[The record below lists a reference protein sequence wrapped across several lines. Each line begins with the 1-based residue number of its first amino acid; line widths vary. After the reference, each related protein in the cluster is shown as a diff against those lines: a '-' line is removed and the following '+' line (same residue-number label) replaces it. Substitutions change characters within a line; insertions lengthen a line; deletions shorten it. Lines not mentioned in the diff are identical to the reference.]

1 MGNNK
6 IGAFPLPTFSDGPA
20 ANTFGYPES
29 KFLGVEIQLTNTTGK
44 FSFPNDNYLNG
55 KRIIGMW
62 IQDNEDEDGVAPS
75 GRPLIDNAAI
85 NGGFL
90 TIRKDSDA
98 KGELIPLQY
107 LQQQENYDR
116 SIRRMNI
123 PGFNPGT
130 TFVLFPNTSVYDT
143 DQSVVILVEYTDC

>member
-6 IGAFPLPTFSDGPA
+6 IGAFPLPTFSDSPA

-29 KFLGVEIQLTNTTGK
+29 KFLGVEIQLINTNGK
-44 FSFPNDNYLNG
+44 FTFPNDNYLNG

-62 IQDNEDEDGVAPS
+62 IQDNQNEDGVAPS

-85 NGGFL
+85 NAGFL

-98 KGELIPLQY
+98 KGQSIPLQY
-107 LQQQENYDR
+107 LQQQDNYDR
-116 SIRRMNI
+116 AIRRMNI

-130 TFVLFPNTSVYDT
+130 TEVFFPDTRVYDIT
-143 DQSVVILVEYTDC
+143 DSVVILVEYTDC